1 MPNCSE
7 SLQSGRAARCAA
19 CDGRFGLVRHY
30 SWRTALC
37 SRKCVAR
44 FKARQASDR
53 DWLPWLQIALDQAR
67 ETREDSLTFQISQR
81 GEEYLKTA
89 QTLLRAA
96 QAMADRAIAGQLKAL
111 AEDYQRRADKASY
124 VDSPM
129 AFARSMSDMPR

>member
-1 MPNCSE
+1 
-7 SLQSGRAARCAA
+7 
-19 CDGRFGLVRHY
+19 
-30 SWRTALC
+30 
-37 SRKCVAR
+37 
-44 FKARQASDR
+44 
-53 DWLPWLQIALDQAR
+53 LDQAR